1 MILGIATRQEAE
13 IGFCGSILGEEM
25 TSIIQRKLAAGC
37 FACLLLMTIACRHKA
52 VINSVPANSP
62 TPVEQASMEL
72 DQVNTGGWD
81 KAWTNLLNVA
91 EQSFTPSLPKLLGVE
106 VELVVGNAG
115 EAEDE
120 LTLTIVDANNKELAV
135 VTEPV
140 QAANSER
147 VMFLMPTNGVELS
160 PGQTYRLRLTG
171 GATFG
176 WKYVIGGYEN
186 GEATFNGK
194 PLLAQARSTFLF
206 RTFGEK

>member
-1 MILGIATRQEAE
+1 
-13 IGFCGSILGEEM
+13 M
-25 TSIIQRKLAAGC
+25 TSPIQSALAAGG
-37 FACLLLMTIACRHKA
+37 FACILSLTLACRHKA
-52 VINSVPANSP
+52 VTNSVPTTAP
-62 TPVEQASMEL
+62 TPAQLASMEP
-72 DQVNTGGWD
+72 DQVNTAGWD

-106 VELVVGNAG
+106 VELVVGNPG

-120 LTLTIVDANNKELAV
+120 LTLTIVDANNKALAV
-135 VTEPV
+135 VTKQV

-147 VMFLMPTNGVELS
+147 VMFLMPTDGVELS

-176 WKYVIGGYEN
+176 WKYVVGGYEN

-194 PLLAQARSTFLF
+194 PLLPGARSTFLF
-206 RTFGEK
+206 RTFGEQ